1 MITLFAITNHF
12 RLTITWVQIVKKDNL
27 LYDIAII
34 YNFFILLSAAAA
46 HMVKEDNSDKE
57 SQIIEHGD
65 IFFFYRPKVGT
76 EEVEDIGDVQ
86 RFYMITSSDDGYSSR
101 AGKRKETIYR
111 LFLVGQKQLPEIIEG
126 KATSKERNWAL
137 NTLTTSNPDNIRK
150 ELGAAEYTTETRG
163 KRRIAAAIPAGEG
176 KYSIVKH
183 EGHTELAYLLE
194 LPEEPG
200 PTQKEFEIRKEAS
213 YIVSVKNPNISVP
226 GFAAF
231 SSRKKPEYPGHL
243 IEKFGD
249 RRWISIDDPKL
260 LNYENTQLLL
270 IGARKK
276 DVEEELGID
285 LDEQNETERSADIF
299 KDLKIKK
306 EQIPLKPL
314 FKGRF
319 PEAEEI
325 PMAQGV
331 KQLLPGEAHGVRGG
345 KAAATRGAS
354 AAAISKILSGIEFP
368 KDKNKVI
375 DYAEKN
381 KTKLDE
387 AEQVI
392 NTLKE
397 IPDKTYYNMAE
408 VEKALGTIR

>member
-1 MITLFAITNHF
+1 
-12 RLTITWVQIVKKDNL
+12 
-27 LYDIAII
+27 
-34 YNFFILLSAAAA
+34 
-46 HMVKEDNSDKE
+46 MVKEDNYDKQ
-57 SQIIEHGD
+57 SHIIEHGD

-76 EEVEDIGDVQ
+76 EEVEDIGDIQ
-86 RFYMITSSDDGYSSR
+86 RFYIVTSPEEGLSG
-101 AGKRKETIYR
+101 GQGRKSKKTIYR
-111 LFLVGQKQLPEIIEG
+111 LFLVGQKQLPEIVEG
-126 KATSKERNWAL
+126 KSTSKERNWAL
-137 NTLTTSNPDNIRK
+137 NALTTTNPDDIHK
-150 ELGAAEYTTETRG
+150 ELVAAEYTTDTKG

-183 EGHTELAYLLE
+183 AGHTELAYLLE

-226 GFAAF
+226 SFASF
-231 SSRKKPEYPGHL
+231 SSRKKPQYPRHL

-249 RRWISIDDPKL
+249 RRWISIDDPEL

-285 LDEQNETERSADIF
+285 IDEQNETENSADIF

-314 FKGRF
+314 LNGIF

-325 PMAQGV
+325 PMAQEV
-331 KQLLPGEAHGVRGG
+331 KQLSPEEAPGVIGG
-345 KAAATRGAS
+345 KVAANKSAS
-354 AAAISKILSGIEFP
+354 AAAIAKVLAGIKFP
-368 KDKNKVI
+368 KDKHEIVN
-375 DYAEKN
+375 YAEKN
-381 KTKLDE
+381 KQKLSEIEHILD
-387 AEQVI
+387 VI
-392 NTLKE
+392 KE
-397 IPDKTYYNMAE
+397 IPDKRYDNMVE
-408 VEKALGTIR
+408 VEQALGAIR